1 MLKGQSRR
9 FTRIKR
15 MKRGREVHVQGL
27 ITRTHEVSES
37 RGKGASNRMHVLK
50 KNNTSNML

>member
-50 KNNTSNML
+50 NNNTSNML